1 MVVKLLSEHDFEFLS
16 LKEAAEAHPSQHL
29 SKCQIVGKFMPRLIN
44 ACVAN
49 SVNPD
54 WTAPEECLN
63 AKYNHSVIVTVPG
76 YTP

>member
-1 MVVKLLSEHDFEFLS
+1 
-16 LKEAAEAHPSQHL
+16 
-29 SKCQIVGKFMPRLIN
+29 MPRLIN

-63 AKYNHSVIVTVPG
+63 AKNNHSVIVTVPG